1 MLFVLKKIVL
11 RIGGMTCSACSSGL
25 EKYLSRQEGV
35 SSASVNL
42 VLSLATIEYENLSK
56 KDLERFV
63 KEAGFQSL
71 GEFKGV
77 EDLESK
83 KEDKTKYIVLGILI
97 LIMMYLGMG
106 EMLGLPTIPFLNMD
120 YPVLLSSVL
129 LLITIVYLIFGFDI
143 LKSGFTNLIHRMPNM
158 DTLVLFSVF
167 FSLAY
172 SLFGY
177 VQIILGNLSYMHHLY
192 FESAA
197 MVLYFVKLGRYIE
210 SFSKD
215 QTKSAIRKLVQ
226 ITPSKAIV
234 KDGEKLTEVTID
246 EVSTGDTLVCRA
258 GDKVAV
264 DGTVTSGKTYV
275 DESFITGESAPVL
288 KTSGSKVIAG
298 SICYDG
304 YIEYSAEKIGK
315 ESTISEIVTMVVDA
329 TNTKSKVQ
337 KMADRISGY
346 FVPIILAIAIVTFI
360 LSYLLGC
367 SFSVSF
373 THFVTVLVVACPC
386 ALGLAVPLVVVVSNG
401 LCAEKGLFLRNGEVL
416 ERAKTIDTIVLDKTG
431 TLTQGKLRVYEFQND
446 SNLTDAEFLNV
457 VANLESFSSHPIH
470 TAFDVTKKLD
480 VSHFK
485 ELSGMGILA
494 KINDDE
500 YYLGNHKILTRLKL
514 KNRYQTKEDNYSK
527 SGCSIIYVVQNK
539 KLIGIIGVKDTVRE
553 ESKEAIREFM
563 RRGIDVVMLT
573 GDHEGV
579 ANQIAKEVGIRHVI
593 SDVLSK
599 EKASYIEK
607 LKQDGNRVIMV
618 GDGIND
624 APALVASSI
633 GISINQGTDVAMD
646 SADVILMN
654 NNLSNIIDFIDI
666 SKHSYHIIWQNLFW
680 AFFYNALMIPIA
692 AGLLL
697 PLGIAM
703 NPMVASIAMTISSLT
718 VVMNSLRLRRW
729 KNERN

>member
-1 MLFVLKKIVL
+1 MKKIVL

-97 LIMMYLGMG
+97 FIMMYLGMG

-480 VSHFK
+480 VSHFE

-514 KNRYQTKEDNYSK
+514 KNRYQTKEDDYSK
-527 SGCSIIYVVQNK
+527 AGCSIIYVVQNK

-553 ESKEAIREFM
+553 ESKEAIREFK

-593 SDVLSK
+593 SDVLPK

-607 LKQDGNRVIMV
+607 LKQDGKHVIMV

-666 SKHSYHIIWQNLFW
+666 SKCSYHIIWQNLFW

-692 AGLLL
+692 AGLLS
-697 PLGIAM
+697 PLGITM

>member
-1 MLFVLKKIVL
+1 MKKIVL

-97 LIMMYLGMG
+97 FIMMYLGMG

-226 ITPSKAIV
+226 ITPSKAIL

-315 ESTISEIVTMVVDA
+315 ESTISEIVTMIVDA

-360 LSYLLGC
+360 LSYLLEC

-446 SNLTDAEFLNV
+446 SNLSDAEFLNV

-480 VSHFK
+480 VSHFE

-494 KINDDE
+494 KINNDE

-514 KNRYQTKEDNYSK
+514 KNRYQTKEDDYSK
-527 SGCSIIYVVQNK
+527 AGCSIIYVVQNK

-553 ESKEAIREFM
+553 ESKEAIREFK

-593 SDVLSK
+593 SDVLPK

-607 LKQDGNRVIMV
+607 LKQDGKHVIMV

-666 SKHSYHIIWQNLFW
+666 SKRSYHIIWQNLFW

-692 AGLLL
+692 AGLLS
-697 PLGIAM
+697 PLGITM

>member
-1 MLFVLKKIVL
+1 MKKIVL

-215 QTKSAIRKLVQ
+215 QTKTAIRKLVQ

-480 VSHFK
+480 VSHFE

-514 KNRYQTKEDNYSK
+514 KNRYQTKEDDYSK

-593 SDVLSK
+593 SDVLPK

-666 SKHSYHIIWQNLFW
+666 SKQSYHIIWQNLFW

-692 AGLLL
+692 AGLLS
-697 PLGIAM
+697 PLGITM

>member
-1 MLFVLKKIVL
+1 MKKIVL

-97 LIMMYLGMG
+97 FIMMYLGMG

-234 KDGEKLTEVTID
+234 KDGEKLTEVTIY

-304 YIEYSAEKIGK
+304 YIEYRAEKIGK

-480 VSHFK
+480 VSHFE

-494 KINDDE
+494 KIKSDE
-500 YYLGNHKILTRLKL
+500 YYLGNHKILTHLKL
-514 KNRYQTKEDNYSK
+514 KNCYQMKEDDYSK
-527 SGCSIIYVVQNK
+527 AGCSIIYVVQNK
-539 KLIGIIGVKDTVRE
+539 KLIGIIGVKDTIRE
-553 ESKEAIREFM
+553 EAKDAILEFQK
-563 RRGIDVVMLT
+563 RNIDVVMLT
-573 GDHEGV
+573 GDHKGV
-579 ANQIAKEVGIRHVI
+579 AKQIASEIGIHHIV
-593 SDVLSK
+593 SDVLPK

-607 LKQDGNRVIMV
+607 LKQDGKHVIMV

-624 APALVASSI
+624 APALVTASV
-633 GISINQGTDVAMD
+633 GISINHGTDVAMD
-646 SADVILMN
+646 AADVILMS
-654 NNLSNIIDFIDI
+654 NNLSNIVDFIDI
-666 SKHSYHIIWQNLFW
+666 SKRSYHIIWQNLFW

-692 AGLLL
+692 AGLLSSF
-697 PLGIAM
+697 GIAM
-703 NPMVASIAMTISSLT
+703 NPMIASIAMTISSLT

-729 KNERN
+729 KRERN

>member
-1 MLFVLKKIVL
+1 MKKIVL

-446 SNLTDAEFLNV
+446 SNLSDAEFLNV

-480 VSHFK
+480 VSHFE

-527 SGCSIIYVVQNK
+527 AGCSIIYVVQNK

-563 RRGIDVVMLT
+563 RREIDVVMLT

-593 SDVLSK
+593 SDVLPK

-607 LKQDGNRVIMV
+607 LKQDGKHVIMV

-666 SKHSYHIIWQNLFW
+666 SKQSYHIIWQNLFW

-697 PLGIAM
+697 PLGITM

>member
-1 MLFVLKKIVL
+1 MKKIVL

-446 SNLTDAEFLNV
+446 SNLSDAEFLNV

-480 VSHFK
+480 VSHFE

-527 SGCSIIYVVQNK
+527 SGCSIVYVVQNK

-553 ESKEAIREFM
+553 ESKDAIREFM

-593 SDVLSK
+593 SDVLPK

-666 SKHSYHIIWQNLFW
+666 SKQSYHIIWQNLFW

-697 PLGIAM
+697 PLGITM

>member
-1 MLFVLKKIVL
+1 MKKIVL

-97 LIMMYLGMG
+97 FIMMYLGMG

-304 YIEYSAEKIGK
+304 YIEYRAEKIGK

-360 LSYLLGC
+360 LSCLLGC

-446 SNLTDAEFLNV
+446 SNLKDSEFLNV
-457 VANLESFSSHPIH
+457 IANLESFSSHPIH

-480 VSHFK
+480 VSHFE

-494 KINDDE
+494 KINNDE

-527 SGCSIIYVVQNK
+527 AGCSIIYVVQNK

-553 ESKEAIREFM
+553 ESKEAIREFK

-593 SDVLSK
+593 SDVLPK

-607 LKQDGNRVIMV
+607 LKQDGKHVIMV

-666 SKHSYHIIWQNLFW
+666 SKRSYHIIWQNLFW

-692 AGLLL
+692 AGLLS
-697 PLGIAM
+697 PLGITM

>member
-1 MLFVLKKIVL
+1 MKKIVL

-97 LIMMYLGMG
+97 FIMMYLGMG

-446 SNLTDAEFLNV
+446 SNLKDSEFLNV
-457 VANLESFSSHPIH
+457 IANLESFSSHPIH

-480 VSHFK
+480 VSHFE

-514 KNRYQTKEDNYSK
+514 KNRYQTKEDDYSK
-527 SGCSIIYVVQNK
+527 AGCSIIYVVQNK

-553 ESKEAIREFM
+553 ESKEAIREFK

-593 SDVLSK
+593 SDVLPK

-607 LKQDGNRVIMV
+607 LKQDGKHVIMV

-666 SKHSYHIIWQNLFW
+666 SKRSYHIIWQNLFW

-692 AGLLL
+692 AGLLS
-697 PLGIAM
+697 PLGITM

>member
-1 MLFVLKKIVL
+1 MKKVVL

-35 SSASVNL
+35 SFASVNL

-226 ITPSKAIV
+226 ITPSKAIL

-337 KMADRISGY
+337 KMADRISSY

-446 SNLTDAEFLNV
+446 SNLSDAEFLNV

-480 VSHFK
+480 VSHFE

-527 SGCSIIYVVQNK
+527 AGCSIIYVVQNK

-563 RRGIDVVMLT
+563 HRGIDVVMLT

-593 SDVLSK
+593 SDVLPK

-607 LKQDGNRVIMV
+607 LKQDGKRVIMV

-666 SKHSYHIIWQNLFW
+666 SKCSYHIIWQNLFW

-692 AGLLL
+692 AGLLS
-697 PLGIAM
+697 PLGITM

>member
-1 MLFVLKKIVL
+1 MKKIVL

-215 QTKSAIRKLVQ
+215 QTKSTIRKLVQ

-234 KDGEKLTEVTID
+234 KDGEKFTEVTID

-480 VSHFK
+480 VSHFE

-514 KNRYQTKEDNYSK
+514 KNRYQTKEDDYSK
-527 SGCSIIYVVQNK
+527 AGCSIIYVVQNK

-553 ESKEAIREFM
+553 ESKEAIHEFM
-563 RRGIDVVMLT
+563 HRGIDVVMLT

-593 SDVLSK
+593 SDVLPK

-607 LKQDGNRVIMV
+607 LKQDGKHVIMV

-666 SKHSYHIIWQNLFW
+666 SKRSYHIIWQNLFW

-692 AGLLL
+692 AGLLS
-697 PLGIAM
+697 PLGITM

>member
-1 MLFVLKKIVL
+1 MKKIVL

-25 EKYLSRQEGV
+25 EKYLSRQEGI

-177 VQIILGNLSYMHHLY
+177 VQIILENLSYMHHLY

-367 SFSVSF
+367 SFLVSF

-446 SNLTDAEFLNV
+446 SNLSDAEFLNV

-480 VSHFK
+480 VSHFE

-514 KNRYQTKEDNYSK
+514 KNRYQTKEDDYSK
-527 SGCSIIYVVQNK
+527 AGCSIIYVVQNK

-593 SDVLSK
+593 SDVLPK

-666 SKHSYHIIWQNLFW
+666 SKQSYHIIWQNLFW

-697 PLGIAM
+697 PLGITM

>member
-1 MLFVLKKIVL
+1 MKKIVL

-97 LIMMYLGMG
+97 FIMMYLGMG

-143 LKSGFTNLIHRMPNM
+143 LKSGFTNLIHRTPNM

-167 FSLAY
+167 FSLVY

-480 VSHFK
+480 VSHFE

-527 SGCSIIYVVQNK
+527 AGCSIIYVVQNK

-563 RRGIDVVMLT
+563 HRGIAVVMLT

-593 SDVLSK
+593 SDVLPK

-607 LKQDGNRVIMV
+607 LKQDGKHVIMV

-666 SKHSYHIIWQNLFW
+666 SKRSYHIIWQNLFW

-692 AGLLL
+692 AGLLS
-697 PLGIAM
+697 PLGITM

>member
-1 MLFVLKKIVL
+1 MKKIVL

-226 ITPSKAIV
+226 ITPSKAIL

-697 PLGIAM
+697 PLGITM

>member
-1 MLFVLKKIVL
+1 MKKIVL

-35 SSASVNL
+35 SFASVNL

-97 LIMMYLGMG
+97 FIMMYLGMG

-337 KMADRISGY
+337 KMADRISSY

-446 SNLTDAEFLNV
+446 SNLSDAEFLNV

-480 VSHFK
+480 VSHFE

-593 SDVLSK
+593 SDVLPK

-666 SKHSYHIIWQNLFW
+666 SKRSYHIIWQNLFW

-692 AGLLL
+692 AGLLS
-697 PLGIAM
+697 PLGITM

>member
-1 MLFVLKKIVL
+1 MKKIVL

-35 SSASVNL
+35 SFASVNL

-97 LIMMYLGMG
+97 FIMMYLGMG

-120 YPVLLSSVL
+120 YPVRLSSVL

-143 LKSGFTNLIHRMPNM
+143 LKSGFMNLIHRMPNM

-226 ITPSKAIV
+226 ITPSKAIL

-480 VSHFK
+480 VSHFE

-514 KNRYQTKEDNYSK
+514 KNRYQTKEDDYSK
-527 SGCSIIYVVQNK
+527 AGCSIIYVVQNE

-563 RRGIDVVMLT
+563 HRGIDVVMLT

-593 SDVLSK
+593 SDVLPK

-607 LKQDGNRVIMV
+607 LKQDGKRVIMV

-666 SKHSYHIIWQNLFW
+666 SKRSYHIIWQNLFW

-692 AGLLL
+692 AGLLS
-697 PLGIAM
+697 PLGITM

>member
-1 MLFVLKKIVL
+1 MKKIVL

-480 VSHFK
+480 VSHFE

-514 KNRYQTKEDNYSK
+514 KNRYQTKEDDYSK
-527 SGCSIIYVVQNK
+527 AGCSIVYVVQNK

-553 ESKEAIREFM
+553 ESKEAIREFK

-593 SDVLSK
+593 SDVLPK

-607 LKQDGNRVIMV
+607 LKQDGKHVIMV

-666 SKHSYHIIWQNLFW
+666 SKRSYHIIWQNLFW

-692 AGLLL
+692 AGLLS
-697 PLGIAM
+697 PLGITM

>member
-1 MLFVLKKIVL
+1 MKKIVL

-226 ITPSKAIV
+226 ITPSKAIL

-315 ESTISEIVTMVVDA
+315 ESTISKIVTMVVDA

-337 KMADRISGY
+337 KMADRISSY

-446 SNLTDAEFLNV
+446 SNLSDAEFLNV

-480 VSHFK
+480 VSHFE

-514 KNRYQTKEDNYSK
+514 NNRYQTKEDNYSK
-527 SGCSIIYVVQNK
+527 AGCSIIYVVQNK

-593 SDVLSK
+593 SDVLPK

-666 SKHSYHIIWQNLFW
+666 SKQSYHIIWQNLFW

-697 PLGIAM
+697 PLGITM

>member
-1 MLFVLKKIVL
+1 MKKIVL

-446 SNLTDAEFLNV
+446 SNLKDSEFLNV
-457 VANLESFSSHPIH
+457 IANLESFSSHPIH

-480 VSHFK
+480 VSHFE

-514 KNRYQTKEDNYSK
+514 KNRYQTKEDDYSK
-527 SGCSIIYVVQNK
+527 AGCSIIYVVQNK

-593 SDVLSK
+593 SDVLPK

-666 SKHSYHIIWQNLFW
+666 SKRSYHIIWQNLFW

-692 AGLLL
+692 AGLLS
-697 PLGIAM
+697 PLGITM

>member
-1 MLFVLKKIVL
+1 MKKIVL

-226 ITPSKAIV
+226 ITPSKAIL

-337 KMADRISGY
+337 KMADRISSY

-446 SNLTDAEFLNV
+446 SNLKDSEFLNV
-457 VANLESFSSHPIH
+457 IANLESFSSHPIH

-480 VSHFK
+480 VSHFE

-514 KNRYQTKEDNYSK
+514 KNRYQTKEDDYSK
-527 SGCSIIYVVQNK
+527 AGCSIIYVVQNK

-593 SDVLSK
+593 SDVLPK

-666 SKHSYHIIWQNLFW
+666 SKQSYHIIWQNLFW

-697 PLGIAM
+697 PLGITM

>member
-1 MLFVLKKIVL
+1 MKKIVL

-25 EKYLSRQEGV
+25 EKYLSRQKGV

-83 KEDKTKYIVLGILI
+83 KEDKTKYIALGILI
-97 LIMMYLGMG
+97 LFMMYLGMG
-106 EMLGLPTIPFLNMD
+106 EMLGLPAIPYLNMN
-120 YPVLLSSVL
+120 YPVLLSSAL

-143 LKSGFTNLIHRMPNM
+143 LKSGFMNLIHRMPNM

-177 VQIILGNLSYMHHLY
+177 VQIILGNVSYLHHLY

-215 QTKSAIRKLVQ
+215 ETKSAIRKLVQ
-226 ITPSKAIV
+226 ITPSKAIL
-234 KDGEKLTEVTID
+234 KDGEKLKEVTLD

-288 KTSGSKVIAG
+288 KTSGNRVIAG

-304 YIEYSAEKIGK
+304 YIEYKAEKIGK

-346 FVPIILAIAIVTFI
+346 FVPIILVIAVVTLI

-431 TLTQGKLRVYEFQND
+431 TLTQGKLRVASFEND
-446 SNLTDAEFLNV
+446 SNLSDSEFLNV

-480 VSHFK
+480 VSQFK
-485 ELSGMGILA
+485 ELSGMGISA
-494 KINDDE
+494 KINNDE
-500 YYLGNHKILTRLKL
+500 YNLGNHKILTHLKL
-514 KNRYQTKEDNYSK
+514 KNRYQTKEDDYSK
-527 SGCSIIYVVQNK
+527 AGCSIIYVVQNK
-539 KLIGIIGVKDTVRE
+539 KLIGIIGVKDTIRE
-553 ESKEAIREFM
+553 DSKKAIRELK

-593 SDVLSK
+593 SDVLPK

-607 LKQDGNRVIMV
+607 LKQDGKHVIMV

-666 SKHSYHIIWQNLFW
+666 SKRSYHIIWQNLFW

-692 AGLLL
+692 AGVFS
-697 PLGIAM
+697 PLGITM
-703 NPMVASIAMTISSLT
+703 NPMFASIAMTISSLT

-729 KNERN
+729 KHERN

>member
-1 MLFVLKKIVL
+1 MKKIVL

-337 KMADRISGY
+337 KMADRISSY

-446 SNLTDAEFLNV
+446 SNLSDAEFLNV

-480 VSHFK
+480 VSHFE

-593 SDVLSK
+593 SDVLPK

-607 LKQDGNRVIMV
+607 LKQDGKHVIMV

-666 SKHSYHIIWQNLFW
+666 SKQSYHIIWQNLFW

-697 PLGIAM
+697 PLGITM

>member
-1 MLFVLKKIVL
+1 MKKIVL

-129 LLITIVYLIFGFDI
+129 FLITIVYLIFGFDI
-143 LKSGFTNLIHRMPNM
+143 LKSGFMNLIHRMPNM

-215 QTKSAIRKLVQ
+215 QTKTAIRKLVQ

-298 SICYDG
+298 SICYGG

-480 VSHFK
+480 VSHFE

-527 SGCSIIYVVQNK
+527 AGCSIIYVVQNK

-563 RRGIDVVMLT
+563 HRGIDVVMLT

-593 SDVLSK
+593 SDVLPK

-607 LKQDGNRVIMV
+607 LKQDGKRVIMV

-666 SKHSYHIIWQNLFW
+666 SKCSYHIIWQNLFW

-692 AGLLL
+692 AGLLS
-697 PLGIAM
+697 PLGITM

>member
-1 MLFVLKKIVL
+1 MKKIVL

-234 KDGEKLTEVTID
+234 KDGEKFTEVTID

-480 VSHFK
+480 VSHFE

-514 KNRYQTKEDNYSK
+514 KNRYQTKEDDYSK
-527 SGCSIIYVVQNK
+527 AGCSIIYVVQNK

-553 ESKEAIREFM
+553 ESKEAIHEFM
-563 RRGIDVVMLT
+563 HRGIDVVMLT

-593 SDVLSK
+593 SDVLPK

-607 LKQDGNRVIMV
+607 LKQDGKHVIMV

-666 SKHSYHIIWQNLFW
+666 SKQSYHIIWQNLFW

-697 PLGIAM
+697 PLGITM

>member
-1 MLFVLKKIVL
+1 MKKIVL

-446 SNLTDAEFLNV
+446 SNLTDAKFLNV

-480 VSHFK
+480 VSHFE

-514 KNRYQTKEDNYSK
+514 KNRYQTKEDDYSK
-527 SGCSIIYVVQNK
+527 AGCSIIYVVQNK

-553 ESKEAIREFM
+553 ESKEAIHEFM
-563 RRGIDVVMLT
+563 HRGIDVVMLT

-593 SDVLSK
+593 SDVLPK

-607 LKQDGNRVIMV
+607 LKQDGKHVIMV

-666 SKHSYHIIWQNLFW
+666 SKRSYHIIWQNLFW

-692 AGLLL
+692 AGFLS
-697 PLGIAM
+697 PLGITM

>member
-1 MLFVLKKIVL
+1 MKKIVL

-143 LKSGFTNLIHRMPNM
+143 LKIGFTNLIHRMPNM

-226 ITPSKAIV
+226 ITPSKAIL

-446 SNLTDAEFLNV
+446 SNLSDAEFLNV

-480 VSHFK
+480 VSHFE

-527 SGCSIIYVVQNK
+527 AGCSIIYVVQNK
-539 KLIGIIGVKDTVRE
+539 RLIGIIGVKDTVRE

-593 SDVLSK
+593 SDVLPK

-607 LKQDGNRVIMV
+607 LKQDGKHVIMV

-666 SKHSYHIIWQNLFW
+666 SKQSYHIIWQNLFW

-697 PLGIAM
+697 PLGITM

>member
-1 MLFVLKKIVL
+1 MKKIVL

-97 LIMMYLGMG
+97 FIMMYLGMG

-234 KDGEKLTEVTID
+234 KDGEKLREVTID

-367 SFSVSF
+367 SFLVSF

-446 SNLTDAEFLNV
+446 SNLSDAEFLNV

-480 VSHFK
+480 VSHFE

-514 KNRYQTKEDNYSK
+514 KNRYQTKEDDYSK
-527 SGCSIIYVVQNK
+527 AGCSIIYVVQNK

-593 SDVLSK
+593 SDVLPK

-607 LKQDGNRVIMV
+607 LKQDGKHVIMV

-666 SKHSYHIIWQNLFW
+666 SKQSYHIIWQNLFW

-692 AGLLL
+692 AGLLS
-697 PLGIAM
+697 PLGITM

>member
-1 MLFVLKKIVL
+1 MKKIVL

-226 ITPSKAIV
+226 ITPSKAIL

-386 ALGLAVPLVVVVSNG
+386 ALGLAVPLVIVVSNG

-431 TLTQGKLRVYEFQND
+431 TLTQGKLRIYEFQND
-446 SNLTDAEFLNV
+446 SNLSDAEFLNV

-480 VSHFK
+480 VSHFE

-527 SGCSIIYVVQNK
+527 AGCSIIYVVQNK

-593 SDVLSK
+593 SDVLPK

-666 SKHSYHIIWQNLFW
+666 SKQSYHIIWQNLFW

-697 PLGIAM
+697 PLGITM

>member
-1 MLFVLKKIVL
+1 MKKIVL

-35 SSASVNL
+35 SFASVNL

-367 SFSVSF
+367 SFLVSF

-480 VSHFK
+480 VSHFE

-514 KNRYQTKEDNYSK
+514 KNRYQTKEDDYSK
-527 SGCSIIYVVQNK
+527 AGCSIIYVVQNK

-553 ESKEAIREFM
+553 ESKEAIHEFM
-563 RRGIDVVMLT
+563 HRGIDVVMLT

-593 SDVLSK
+593 SDVLPK

-607 LKQDGNRVIMV
+607 LKQDGKHVIMV

-666 SKHSYHIIWQNLFW
+666 SKRSYHIIWQNLFW

-692 AGLLL
+692 AGLLS
-697 PLGIAM
+697 PLGITM

>member
-1 MLFVLKKIVL
+1 MKKVVL

-226 ITPSKAIV
+226 ITPSKAIL

-246 EVSTGDTLVCRA
+246 EVSTGETLVCRA

-446 SNLTDAEFLNV
+446 SNLSDAEFLNV

-480 VSHFK
+480 VSHFE

-500 YYLGNHKILTRLKL
+500 YYLANHKILTRLKL

-527 SGCSIIYVVQNK
+527 AGCSIIYVVQNK

-593 SDVLSK
+593 SDVLPK

-666 SKHSYHIIWQNLFW
+666 SKQSYHIIWQNLFW

-697 PLGIAM
+697 PLGITM

>member
-1 MLFVLKKIVL
+1 MKKVVL

-446 SNLTDAEFLNV
+446 SNLSDAEFLNV

-480 VSHFK
+480 VSHFE

-593 SDVLSK
+593 SDVLPK

-666 SKHSYHIIWQNLFW
+666 SKRSYHIIWQNLFW

-692 AGLLL
+692 AGLLS
-697 PLGIAM
+697 PLGITM

>member
-1 MLFVLKKIVL
+1 MKKIVL

-35 SSASVNL
+35 SFASVNL

-97 LIMMYLGMG
+97 FIMMYLGMG

-215 QTKSAIRKLVQ
+215 QTKTAIRKLVQ

-480 VSHFK
+480 VSHFE

-514 KNRYQTKEDNYSK
+514 KNRYQTKEDDYSK
-527 SGCSIIYVVQNK
+527 AGCSIIYVVQNK

-563 RRGIDVVMLT
+563 HRGIDVVMLT

-593 SDVLSK
+593 SDVLPK

-607 LKQDGNRVIMV
+607 LKQDGKHVIMV

-666 SKHSYHIIWQNLFW
+666 SKRSYHIIWQNLFW

-692 AGLLL
+692 AGLLS
-697 PLGIAM
+697 PLGITM

>member
-1 MLFVLKKIVL
+1 MKKIVL

-401 LCAEKGLFLRNGEVL
+401 LCAEKGLFLRNSEVL

-480 VSHFK
+480 VSHFE

-514 KNRYQTKEDNYSK
+514 KNRYQTKEDDYSK
-527 SGCSIIYVVQNK
+527 AGCSIIYVVQNK

-553 ESKEAIREFM
+553 ESKEAIHEFM
-563 RRGIDVVMLT
+563 HRGIDVVMLT

-593 SDVLSK
+593 SDVLPK

-607 LKQDGNRVIMV
+607 LKQDGKHVIMV

-666 SKHSYHIIWQNLFW
+666 SKRSYHIIWQNLFW

-697 PLGIAM
+697 PLGITM

>member
-1 MLFVLKKIVL
+1 MKKIVL

-337 KMADRISGY
+337 KMADRISSY

-446 SNLTDAEFLNV
+446 SNLSDTEFLNV

-480 VSHFK
+480 VSHFE

-514 KNRYQTKEDNYSK
+514 KNRYQTKEDDYSK
-527 SGCSIIYVVQNK
+527 AGCSIIYVVQNK

-593 SDVLSK
+593 SDVLPK

-607 LKQDGNRVIMV
+607 LKQDGKHVIMV

-666 SKHSYHIIWQNLFW
+666 SKQSYHIIWQNLFW

-692 AGLLL
+692 AGFLS
-697 PLGIAM
+697 PLGITM

>member
-1 MLFVLKKIVL
+1 MKKIVL

-97 LIMMYLGMG
+97 FIMMYLGMG

-367 SFSVSF
+367 SFLVSF

-480 VSHFK
+480 VSHFE

-514 KNRYQTKEDNYSK
+514 KNRYQTREDDYSK
-527 SGCSIIYVVQNK
+527 AGCSIVYVVQNK

-553 ESKEAIREFM
+553 ESKEAIREFK

-573 GDHEGV
+573 GDYEGV

-593 SDVLSK
+593 SDVLPK

-607 LKQDGNRVIMV
+607 LKQDGKHVIMV

-666 SKHSYHIIWQNLFW
+666 SKRSYHIIWQNLFW

-692 AGLLL
+692 AGLLS
-697 PLGIAM
+697 PLGITM

>member
-1 MLFVLKKIVL
+1 MKKIVL

-42 VLSLATIEYENLSK
+42 VLSLATIEYENSSK

-143 LKSGFTNLIHRMPNM
+143 LKSGFTNLIHHMPNM

-167 FSLAY
+167 FSLVY

-226 ITPSKAIV
+226 ITPSKAIL

-360 LSYLLGC
+360 LSYLLEC

-480 VSHFK
+480 VSHFE

-527 SGCSIIYVVQNK
+527 AGCSIIYVVQNK

-593 SDVLSK
+593 SDVLPK

-607 LKQDGNRVIMV
+607 LKQDGKHVIMV

-666 SKHSYHIIWQNLFW
+666 SKQSYHIIWQNLFW

-697 PLGIAM
+697 PLGITM

>member
-1 MLFVLKKIVL
+1 MKKIVL

-215 QTKSAIRKLVQ
+215 QTKTAIRKLVQ

-480 VSHFK
+480 VSHFE

-514 KNRYQTKEDNYSK
+514 KNRYQTKEDDYSK
-527 SGCSIIYVVQNK
+527 AGCSIIYVVQNK

-563 RRGIDVVMLT
+563 RRGINVVMLT

-579 ANQIAKEVGIRHVI
+579 ANQIAKEVGIRHII
-593 SDVLSK
+593 SDVLPK
-599 EKASYIEK
+599 EKASYIER
-607 LKQDGNRVIMV
+607 LKQDGKHVIMV

-666 SKHSYHIIWQNLFW
+666 SKRSYHIIWQNLFW

-692 AGLLL
+692 AGLLS
-697 PLGIAM
+697 PLGITM

>member
-1 MLFVLKKIVL
+1 MKKIVL

-97 LIMMYLGMG
+97 LIMMHLGMG

-167 FSLAY
+167 FSLVY

-226 ITPSKAIV
+226 ITPSKAIL

-337 KMADRISGY
+337 KMADRISSY

-446 SNLTDAEFLNV
+446 SNLSDAEFLNV

-480 VSHFK
+480 VSHFE

-527 SGCSIIYVVQNK
+527 AGCSIIYVVQNK

-593 SDVLSK
+593 SDVLPK

-607 LKQDGNRVIMV
+607 LKQDGKHVIMV

-666 SKHSYHIIWQNLFW
+666 SKQSYHIIWQNLFW

-697 PLGIAM
+697 PLGITM

>member
-1 MLFVLKKIVL
+1 MKKIVL

-480 VSHFK
+480 VSHFE

-514 KNRYQTKEDNYSK
+514 KNRYQTKEDDYSK
-527 SGCSIIYVVQNK
+527 AGCSIIYVVQNK

-553 ESKEAIREFM
+553 ESKEAIHEFM
-563 RRGIDVVMLT
+563 HRGIDVVMLT

-593 SDVLSK
+593 SDVLPK

-607 LKQDGNRVIMV
+607 LKQDGKHVIMV

-666 SKHSYHIIWQNLFW
+666 SKQSYHIIWQNLFW

-692 AGLLL
+692 AGFLS
-697 PLGIAM
+697 PLGITM